1 MALPAG
7 EARGDVGDICVGLT
21 EQGGIS
27 VHGVE
32 GKFLQAELK
41 LDGREMWAPCA
52 LRSALL
58 QPYPPQLALLIFQ
71 HLLFVC

>member
-7 EARGDVGDICVGLT
+7 EARGDVGDICVGLA

-27 VHGVE
+27 VHGVK

-41 LDGREMWAPCA
+41 LDSREMWVPCV

-58 QPYPPQLALLIFQ
+58 QPCPPNLPS
-71 HLLFVC
+71 